1 MKKNYKDKCNRSHFI
16 VDNEKLYCMPNFNKF
31 MARKTINKT
40 NNTKICTI
48 FFFITIIDLI
58 YCDWFIKMMLMVNL
72 CINNVDLIT
81 PYFKKL

>member
-1 MKKNYKDKCNRSHFI
+1 
-16 VDNEKLYCMPNFNKF
+16 

-72 CINNVDLIT
+72 CINNIDLIT